1 MLMFNRNNY
10 YKLREAS
17 HENAGQFNLCKEVDK
32 QMTNQ
37 TAEQKIPV
45 TVLSG
50 YLGAG
55 KTTILNHVLNNREG
69 LKVAVIVNDL
79 GEVNIDAD
87 LIRDGGGLSRTEES
101 LVEMSNGCICCTL
114 RDDLLQEV
122 ERLALEK
129 RYEYILIESTGIG
142 EPVPVAQTFTYVDEE
157 QNIDLSRLTR
167 LDTMVTVVDAVN
179 FWNDYNTKESLLDR
193 GQEAGEGDTR
203 GVVHLLIE
211 QVEFCDVLIINK
223 CDMVSEDELDRLE
236 RTLKGLQPRA
246 RMVRASKGGVNPK
259 EILNTGL
266 FDFEEASQSAGWIK
280 ELQKEEHTP
289 ETEEY
294 GIATFTYK
302 RKIPFHPERLLKWLA
317 KWPKAVVR
325 SKGLMWIATR
335 NNMAVTFSQAGVSR
349 QLSPAGLWVAALS
362 EEERFA
368 YFGGEYE
375 KTADWDEKWGDRVT
389 KLVFIG
395 IGMDREKIAGSLDTA
410 LLTPEEMAGNW
421 RDLKDPIPNFS

>member
-1 MLMFNRNNY
+1 M
-10 YKLREAS
+10 A
-17 HENAGQFNLCKEVDK
+17 
-32 QMTNQ
+32 NQ
-37 TAEQKIPV
+37 TADAKIPV

-69 LKVAVIVNDL
+69 LRVAVIVNDL

-87 LIRDGGGLSRTEES
+87 LIRDGGGLSQTEEK

-129 RYEYILIESTGIG
+129 RFDYILIESTGIG
-142 EPVPVAQTFTYVDEE
+142 EPIPVAQTFTYVDEE
-157 QNIDLSRLTR
+157 QAIDLSRLTR
-167 LDTMVTVVDAVN
+167 LDTMVTVVDALN
-179 FWNDYNTKESLLDR
+179 FWSDYHTRETLLDR
-193 GQEAGEGDTR
+193 SQEAGEGDTR

-211 QVEFCDVLIINK
+211 QVEFCDVLVMNK
-223 CDMVSEDELDRLE
+223 CDLVSGEELEKLE
-236 RTLKGLQPRA
+236 RTLRGLQPRA
-246 RMVRASKGGVNPK
+246 RIVRASNGGVK
-259 EILNTGL
+259 ASDILNTHL

-294 GIATFTYK
+294 GIASFVYK
-302 RKIPFHPERLLKWLA
+302 RKMPFHPERLLKWMA
-317 KWPKAVVR
+317 KWPKTIVR

-375 KTADWDEKWGDRVT
+375 KTADWDDKWGDRVT

-395 IGMDREKIAGSLDTA
+395 VDMDRDEIMRSLDSA
-410 LLTPEEMAGNW
+410 LLTPEEMAVNW
-421 RDLKDPIPNFS
+421 RELNDPIPDFS